1 MTFNICPS
9 RKSMHSVMSNAGFGT
24 LNINS
29 NGYVVT
35 LPNSAIKKANGDV
48 KESFKKRINNLTI
61 ESALWL
67 QARGASVVAA

>member
-1 MTFNICPS
+1 MSFNICPS
-9 RKSMHSVMSNAGFGT
+9 RKNMYSVMSHAGFGT

>member
-1 MTFNICPS
+1 MFFNICPS
-9 RKSMHSVMSNAGFGT
+9 RKSMHSVMNNAGFGE

-35 LPNSAIKKANGDV
+35 LPNNAITKANGDV
-48 KESFKKRINNLTI
+48 KESFKKRLNNLTL

-67 QARGASVVAA
+67 QARGASIVAA

>member
-1 MTFNICPS
+1 MFFNICPS
-9 RKSMHSVMSNAGFGT
+9 RKSMHSVMNNAGFGE

-48 KESFKKRINNLTI
+48 KESFKKRLNNLTL

-67 QARGASVVAA
+67 QVRGASVVAA